1 LDLEKKRMPTLKGLL
16 FNQYAAEGLSAL
28 VEEMQSSYTA
38 KKGRRFNHNNITY
51 EISRPAL
58 KGNAIEFEI
67 SSKIPED
74 ELKTPKEM
82 QTYFDQMK
90 KNLDKGK
97 NKPATIERENIVWDS
112 KKDTEKKRDYVK
124 LQYRYPLDDLFDNK
138 VVAKR
143 HEKVM
148 SGETDPSM
156 ADSASAFTKAGKV
169 VLGVVRETMQQRGKD
184 SLTELMEVNKKV
196 KASLKG

>member
-1 LDLEKKRMPTLKGLL
+1 MPTLKGLL
-16 FNQYAAEGLSAL
+16 FSQYAAEGLSAL

-38 KKGRRFNHNNITY
+38 KKGRRFNNDNITY

-82 QTYFDQMK
+82 QSYFDQMK
-90 KNLDKGK
+90 KNLAKSK
-97 NKPATIERENIVWDS
+97 NKPESIERENIVWDS
-112 KKDTEKKRDYVK
+112 KKETEKKRDYVK
-124 LQYRYPLDDLFDNK
+124 LQYRFPLDDLFDDK
-138 VVAKR
+138 VVVKR
-143 HEKVM
+143 QEKVM
-148 SGETDPSM
+148 SGEVDPSM
-156 ADSASAFTKAGKV
+156 PDSSSTFTKAGNV
-169 VLGVVRETMQQRGKD
+169 VLGIVRETMQQRGKD
-184 SLTELMEVNKKV
+184 NLLELMEVNKKV

>member
-1 LDLEKKRMPTLKGLL
+1 MPTLKGLL

-38 KKGRRFNHNNITY
+38 KKGRRFNNNNITY

-90 KNLDKGK
+90 KNMEKSK
-97 NKPATIERENIVWDS
+97 NKPEAIERENIVWDS

-124 LQYRYPLDDLFDNK
+124 LQYRFPLDDLFDDK

-148 SGETDPSM
+148 SGEADPFM
-156 ADSASAFTKAGKV
+156 PDSSSAFTKAGKV

-184 SLTELMEVNKKV
+184 NLLELIEVNKKV

>member
-1 LDLEKKRMPTLKGLL
+1 MPTLKGLL
-16 FNQYAAEGLSAL
+16 FSQYAAEGLSAL
-28 VEEMQSSYTA
+28 IEEMQSSYTA
-38 KKGRRFNHNNITY
+38 KKGRRFNNDNITY

-82 QTYFDQMK
+82 QSYFDQMK
-90 KNLDKGK
+90 KNLAKSK
-97 NKPATIERENIVWDS
+97 NKPESIERENIVWDS
-112 KKDTEKKRDYVK
+112 KKETEKKRDYVK
-124 LQYRYPLDDLFDNK
+124 LQYRFPLDDLFDDK

-143 HEKVM
+143 QEKVV
-148 SGETDPSM
+148 SGEVDLSM
-156 ADSASAFTKAGKV
+156 PDSSSAFTKAGNV
-169 VLGVVRETMQQRGKD
+169 VLGIVRETMQQRGKD
-184 SLTELMEVNKKV
+184 NLLELMEVNKKV

>member
-1 LDLEKKRMPTLKGLL
+1 MPTLKGLL
-16 FNQYAAEGLSAL
+16 FSQYAAEGLSAL

-38 KKGRRFNHNNITY
+38 KKGRRFNNDNITY

-82 QTYFDQMK
+82 QSYFDQMK
-90 KNLDKGK
+90 KNLAKSK
-97 NKPATIERENIVWDS
+97 NKPESIERENIVWDS
-112 KKDTEKKRDYVK
+112 KKETEKKRDYVK
-124 LQYRYPLDDLFDNK
+124 LQYRFPLDDLFDDK
-138 VVAKR
+138 LVLKR
-143 HEKVM
+143 QEKVM
-148 SGETDPSM
+148 SGEVDPSM
-156 ADSASAFTKAGKV
+156 PDSSSAFTKAGNV
-169 VLGVVRETMQQRGKD
+169 VLGIVRETMQQRGKEN
-184 SLTELMEVNKKV
+184 LLELMEVNKKV

>member
-1 LDLEKKRMPTLKGLL
+1 MPTLKGLL
-16 FNQYAAEGLSAL
+16 FSQYAAEGLSAL

-38 KKGRRFNHNNITY
+38 KKGRRFNNDNITY

-82 QTYFDQMK
+82 QSYFDQMK
-90 KNLDKGK
+90 KNLAKSK
-97 NKPATIERENIVWDS
+97 NKPESIERENIVWDS
-112 KKDTEKKRDYVK
+112 KKETEKKRDYVK
-124 LQYRYPLDDLFDNK
+124 LQYRFPLDDLFDDK
-138 VVAKR
+138 LVVKR
-143 HEKVM
+143 EEKVM
-148 SGETDPSM
+148 SGEVDPSM
-156 ADSASAFTKAGKV
+156 PDSSSAFTKAGNV
-169 VLGVVRETMQQRGKD
+169 VLGIVRETVQQRGKEN
-184 SLTELMEVNKKV
+184 LLELMEVNKKV

>member
-1 LDLEKKRMPTLKGLL
+1 MPTLKGLL
-16 FNQYAAEGLSAL
+16 FSQYAAEGLSAL

-38 KKGRRFNHNNITY
+38 KKGRRFNNDNITY

-82 QTYFDQMK
+82 QSYFDQMK
-90 KNLDKGK
+90 KNLAKSK
-97 NKPATIERENIVWDS
+97 NKPESIERENIVWDS
-112 KKDTEKKRDYVK
+112 KKETEKKRDYVK
-124 LQYRYPLDDLFDNK
+124 LQYRFPLDDLFDDK
-138 VVAKR
+138 VVVKR
-143 HEKVM
+143 QEKVM
-148 SGETDPSM
+148 SGEVDPSM
-156 ADSASAFTKAGKV
+156 PDSSSAFTKAGNI
-169 VLGVVRETMQQRGKD
+169 VLGIVRETIQQRGND
-184 SLTELMEVNKKV
+184 NLLELMEVNKKV

>member
-1 LDLEKKRMPTLKGLL
+1 MPTLKGLL
-16 FNQYAAEGLSAL
+16 FSQYAAEGLSAL

-38 KKGRRFNHNNITY
+38 KKGRRFNNDNITY

-82 QTYFDQMK
+82 QSYFDQMK
-90 KNLDKGK
+90 KNLAKSK
-97 NKPATIERENIVWDS
+97 NKPESIERENIVWDS
-112 KKDTEKKRDYVK
+112 KKETEKKRDYVK
-124 LQYRYPLDDLFDNK
+124 LQYRFPLDDLFDDK
-138 VVAKR
+138 VVVKR
-143 HEKVM
+143 QEKVM
-148 SGETDPSM
+148 SGEVDPSM
-156 ADSASAFTKAGKV
+156 PDSSSAFTKAGNV
-169 VLGVVRETMQQRGKD
+169 VLGIVRETMQKRGKD
-184 SLTELMEVNKKV
+184 NLLELMEVNKKV

>member
-1 LDLEKKRMPTLKGLL
+1 MPTLKGLL
-16 FNQYAAEGLSAL
+16 FSQYAAEGLSAL

-38 KKGRRFNHNNITY
+38 KKGRRFNNDNITY

-82 QTYFDQMK
+82 QSYFDQMK
-90 KNLDKGK
+90 KKLAKSK
-97 NKPATIERENIVWDS
+97 NKPESIERENIVWDS
-112 KKDTEKKRDYVK
+112 KKETEKKRDYVK
-124 LQYRYPLDDLFDNK
+124 LQYRLPLDDLFDEK
-138 VVAKR
+138 VVVKR
-143 HEKVM
+143 QEKVM
-148 SGETDPSM
+148 SGEVDPSIP
-156 ADSASAFTKAGKV
+156 DSSSAFTKAGNI
-169 VLGVVRETMQQRGKD
+169 VLGIVRETMQQRGKD
-184 SLTELMEVNKKV
+184 NLLELMEVNKKV

>member
-1 LDLEKKRMPTLKGLL
+1 MPTLKGLL
-16 FNQYAAEGLSAL
+16 FTQYAAEGLSAL

-38 KKGRRFNHNNITY
+38 KKGRRFNNDNITY

-82 QTYFDQMK
+82 QSYFDQMK
-90 KNLDKGK
+90 KNLAKSK
-97 NKPATIERENIVWDS
+97 NKPESIERENIVWDS
-112 KKDTEKKRDYVK
+112 KKETEKKRDYVK
-124 LQYRYPLDDLFDNK
+124 LQYRFPLDDLFDDK
-138 VVAKR
+138 VVVKR
-143 HEKVM
+143 QEKVM
-148 SGETDPSM
+148 SGEVDPSIP
-156 ADSASAFTKAGKV
+156 DSSSAFTKAGNV
-169 VLGVVRETMQQRGKD
+169 VLGIVRETMQQRGKD
-184 SLTELMEVNKKV
+184 NLLELMEVNKKV

>member
-1 LDLEKKRMPTLKGLL
+1 MPTLKGLL

-38 KKGRRFNHNNITY
+38 KKGRRFNNNNITY

-90 KNLDKGK
+90 KNLEKSK
-97 NKPATIERENIVWDS
+97 NKPESIERENIVWDS
-112 KKDTEKKRDYVK
+112 KKETEKKRDYVK
-124 LQYRYPLDDLFDNK
+124 LQYRFPLDDLFDNE
-138 VVAKR
+138 VVSKR

-148 SGETDPSM
+148 SGEADPSTP
-156 ADSASAFTKAGKV
+156 DSPSAFTKAGRV

-184 SLTELMEVNKKV
+184 SLIELMEVNKKV

>member
-1 LDLEKKRMPTLKGLL
+1 MPTLKGLL
-16 FNQYAAEGLSAL
+16 FSQYAAEGLSAL

-38 KKGRRFNHNNITY
+38 KKGRRFNNDNITY

-82 QTYFDQMK
+82 QSYFDQMK
-90 KNLDKGK
+90 KNLAKSK
-97 NKPATIERENIVWDS
+97 NKPESIERENIVWDS
-112 KKDTEKKRDYVK
+112 KKETEKKRDYVK
-124 LQYRYPLDDLFDNK
+124 LQYRFPLDDLFDDK
-138 VVAKR
+138 VVVKR
-143 HEKVM
+143 QEKVM
-148 SGETDPSM
+148 SGEVDPSM
-156 ADSASAFTKAGKV
+156 PDSSSAFTKAGNV
-169 VLGVVRETMQQRGKD
+169 VLGIVRETMQQRGKEN
-184 SLTELMEVNKKV
+184 LLELMEVNKKV

>member
-1 LDLEKKRMPTLKGLL
+1 MPTLKGLL
-16 FNQYAAEGLSAL
+16 FNQFAAEGLSAL
-28 VEEMQSSYTA
+28 VDEMQSSYTT

-58 KGNAIEFEI
+58 KGNTIEFEI

-74 ELKTPKEM
+74 EIKTPKAME
-82 QTYFDQMK
+82 TYFDQMK
-90 KNLDKGK
+90 KTISKGK
-97 NKPATIERENIVWDS
+97 NKPKSIERENIVWDF
-112 KKDTEKKRDYVK
+112 KKETEKKRDYVK
-124 LQYRYPLDDLFDNK
+124 LLYSYPLDDLFDNK

-143 HEKVM
+143 HEKVV
-148 SGETDPSM
+148 SGQADPITP
-156 ADSASAFTKAGKV
+156 DSSSAFTTAGRV
-169 VLGVVRETMQQRGKD
+169 VLGVVRETIQQLGKD

>member
-1 LDLEKKRMPTLKGLL
+1 MPTLKGLL
-16 FNQYAAEGLSAL
+16 FSQYAAEGLSAL

-38 KKGRRFNHNNITY
+38 KKGRRFNNDNITY

-82 QTYFDQMK
+82 QSYFDQMK
-90 KNLDKGK
+90 KNLAKSK
-97 NKPATIERENIVWDS
+97 NKPESIERENIVWDS
-112 KKDTEKKRDYVK
+112 KKETEKKRDYVK
-124 LQYRYPLDDLFDNK
+124 LQYRFPLDDLFDDK

-143 HEKVM
+143 QEKVM
-148 SGETDPSM
+148 SGEVDPSM
-156 ADSASAFTKAGKV
+156 PESSSAFTKAGNI
-169 VLGVVRETMQQRGKD
+169 VLGIVRETVQQRGKEN
-184 SLTELMEVNKKV
+184 LLELMEVNKKV

>member
-1 LDLEKKRMPTLKGLL
+1 MPTLKGLL
-16 FNQYAAEGLSAL
+16 FNQFAAEGLSAL
-28 VEEMQSSYTA
+28 VEEMQSSYTT

-58 KGNAIEFEI
+58 KGNTIEFEI

-74 ELKTPKEM
+74 EIKTPKEM
-82 QTYFDQMK
+82 ESYFDQMK
-90 KNLDKGK
+90 KTISKGK
-97 NKPATIERENIVWDS
+97 NKPKSIERENIVWDF
-112 KKDTEKKRDYVK
+112 KKETEKKRDYVK
-124 LQYRYPLDDLFDNK
+124 LLYSYPLDDLFDNK

-143 HEKVM
+143 HEKVV
-148 SGETDPSM
+148 SGQADPITP
-156 ADSASAFTKAGKV
+156 DSSSAFTTAGRV
-169 VLGVVRETMQQRGKD
+169 VLGVVRETIQQLGKD

>member
-1 LDLEKKRMPTLKGLL
+1 MPTLKGLL
-16 FNQYAAEGLSAL
+16 FSQYAAEGLSAL

-38 KKGRRFNHNNITY
+38 KKGRRFNNDNITY

-82 QTYFDQMK
+82 QSYFDQMK
-90 KNLDKGK
+90 KKLAKSK
-97 NKPATIERENIVWDS
+97 NKPESIERENIVWDS
-112 KKDTEKKRDYVK
+112 KKETEKKRDYVK
-124 LQYRYPLDDLFDNK
+124 LQYRFALDDLFDEK
-138 VVAKR
+138 VVVKR
-143 HEKVM
+143 QEKVM
-148 SGETDPSM
+148 SGEVDPSIP
-156 ADSASAFTKAGKV
+156 DSSSTFTKAGNV
-169 VLGVVRETMQQRGKD
+169 VLGIVRETMQQRGKD
-184 SLTELMEVNKKV
+184 NLLELMEVNKKV

>member
-1 LDLEKKRMPTLKGLL
+1 MPTLKGLL
-16 FNQYAAEGLSAL
+16 FSQYAAEGLSAL

-38 KKGRRFNHNNITY
+38 KKGRRFNNDNITY

-82 QTYFDQMK
+82 QSYFDQMK
-90 KNLDKGK
+90 KNLAKSK
-97 NKPATIERENIVWDS
+97 SKPESIERENIVWDS
-112 KKDTEKKRDYVK
+112 KKETEKKRDYVK
-124 LQYRYPLDDLFDNK
+124 LQYRFPLDDLFDDK

-148 SGETDPSM
+148 SGEVDPSM
-156 ADSASAFTKAGKV
+156 PDSSSAFTKAGNV
-169 VLGVVRETMQQRGKD
+169 VLGIVRETMQQRGKD
-184 SLTELMEVNKKV
+184 NLLELMEVNKKV

>member
-1 LDLEKKRMPTLKGLL
+1 MPTLKGLL
-16 FNQYAAEGLSAL
+16 FSQYAAEGLSAL

-38 KKGRRFNHNNITY
+38 KKGRRFNNDNITY

-82 QTYFDQMK
+82 QSYFDQMK
-90 KNLDKGK
+90 KNLAKSK
-97 NKPATIERENIVWDS
+97 NKPESIERENIVWDS
-112 KKDTEKKRDYVK
+112 KKETEKKRDYVK
-124 LQYRYPLDDLFDNK
+124 LQYRFPLDDLFDDK
-138 VVAKR
+138 VVVKR
-143 HEKVM
+143 QEKVM
-148 SGETDPSM
+148 SGEVDPSM
-156 ADSASAFTKAGKV
+156 PDSSSTFTKAGNI
-169 VLGVVRETMQQRGKD
+169 VLGIVRETVQQRGKEN
-184 SLTELMEVNKKV
+184 LLELMEVNKKV